1 MASDIP
7 DGLASETLVTLECEL
22 GVHGGEGR
30 GDDSQEHGNEG
41 RFAARGRA
49 QRACI
54 TVQLVLDSLKH
65 TNETPAGSIS

>member
-1 MASDIP
+1 MSW
-7 DGLASETLVTLECEL
+7 EYT
-22 GVHGGEGR
+22 EGR
-30 GDDSQEHGNEG
+30 GVCSWDDSQIHGNEG

-54 TVQLVLDSLKH
+54 AVQLVLDSLIH